1 MKPTRWGEA
10 HMSRPPDNDLDEILR
25 ELRLPR
31 VRATWPEWV
40 DRAAREG
47 WSSTELLS
55 NLFSDEWSNRQESRL
70 RRLSSQ
76 AGFPFDGSI
85 EQFDFRCRP
94 ELRRAV
100 FQTYLEDSFV
110 KQGRSLVLI
119 GPPGLGKTHL
129 AVAVGLQAISRQCD
143 VRFVVTQA
151 LLNRVLGAD
160 GPRERERLLGPYKRC
175 DLLILDEFG
184 YLIPEAGAGP
194 LLYEIIAARYERRA
208 TVITSN
214 KSLTEWSRV
223 VQDAALAE
231 ALVDRLMHHGDV
243 YYLKGESY
251 RLKGKER
258 RPSRPAGPAVLPED
272 VDSHAT
278 DKS

>member
-1 MKPTRWGEA
+1 
-10 HMSRPPDNDLDEILR
+10 MSEDAELDDILR

-31 VRATWPEWV
+31 MRATWAEWV

-47 WSSTELLS
+47 WSATELLR
-55 NLFSDEWSNRQESRL
+55 NLFSDELAARQESRL
-70 RRLSSQ
+70 KRLVTR
-76 AGFPFDGSI
+76 ADFPFHGTI
-85 EQFDFRCRP
+85 EQFDFRLRP
-94 ELRRAV
+94 ELKRAV

-110 KQGRSLVLI
+110 KQGRCLVMV
-119 GPPGLGKTHL
+119 GAPGLGKTHL
-129 AVAVGLQAISRQCD
+129 AIAVGLQAIQRNCQVKC
-143 VRFVVTQA
+143 VVTQA

-160 GPRERERLLGPYKRC
+160 GPRERERILRPYKKC

-194 LLYEIIAARYERRA
+194 VLYELITARYERRA
-208 TVITSN
+208 TIITSN
-214 KSLTEWSRV
+214 KSLTEWGRV
-223 VQDAALAE
+223 VQDTALAE

-258 RPSRPAGPAVLPED
+258 HKRPADPPDSLPN
-272 VDSHAT
+272 
-278 DKS
+278 

>member
-1 MKPTRWGEA
+1 MAEP
-10 HMSRPPDNDLDEILR
+10 SDLDGILR

-31 VRATWPEWV
+31 MRASWPELV
-40 DRAAREG
+40 DRAARED
-47 WSSTELLS
+47 WSSTDLLC
-55 NLFSDEWSNRQESRL
+55 NLFSEELAARQESRL
-70 RRLSSQ
+70 KRLLVK
-76 AGFPFDGSI
+76 AGFPFHATI

-94 ELRRAV
+94 ELRRPV

-110 KQGRSLVLI
+110 KQGRSLVMI

-129 AVAVGLQAISRQCD
+129 AVAIGVQAVQRYCD
-143 VRFVVTQA
+143 VRCVVTQT
-151 LLNRVLGAD
+151 LLNRVFGAD
-160 GPRERERLLGPYKRC
+160 GPRERERILRLYKKC

-184 YLIPEAGAGP
+184 YLLPEPGAGP
-194 LLYEIIAARYERRA
+194 VLYDLIAARYERSA

-214 KSLTEWSRV
+214 KSLTEWGRV
-223 VQDAALAE
+223 VQDEALAE

-258 RPSRPAGPAVLPED
+258 RAEPDAPKRAESQLANRNV
-272 VDSHAT
+272 T
-278 DKS
+278 KSEGQNE

>member
-1 MKPTRWGEA
+1 
-10 HMSRPPDNDLDEILR
+10 MSEVDLDDVLR
-25 ELRLPR
+25 DLRLPR
-31 VRATWPEWV
+31 IRATWPEWV

-47 WSSTELLS
+47 WTSKEFLS
-55 NLFSDEWSNRQESRL
+55 NLFSDEWSNRQEGRL
-70 RRLSSQ
+70 KRLMSQ
-76 AGFPFDGSI
+76 ASFPFDGSI
-85 EQFDFRCRP
+85 EKFDFRYRP

-129 AVAVGLQAISRQCD
+129 AIAIGLQAISRHQD
-143 VRFVVTQA
+143 VRCVVTQA

-184 YLIPEAGAGP
+184 YLLPEAGAGP
-194 LLYEIIAARYERRA
+194 MLYELIAARYGHQA

-214 KSLTEWSRV
+214 KSLTEWGRV
-223 VQDAALAE
+223 VQDTALAE

-258 RPSRPAGPAVLPED
+258 RLLLDEGESASKNRPTGP
-272 VDSHAT
+272 
-278 DKS
+278 